1 MLIELQGQIERVTY
15 VNQENGY
22 TVVQIRVPG
31 QRGLIT
37 VVGHLLSPTP
47 GELIQMKGEWTVHRR
62 FGRQFKIA
70 SCRTAA
76 PATLEGIRKYLGS
89 GLIKGIGPVMAAR
102 IVERFGQQTLEVID
116 NAYQKLTEVEGIG
129 AKRARR
135 IRKAWE
141 EQKEIR
147 DVMLF
152 LQSHGVSATFAA
164 KIFKRYGQRAIET
177 VARNPFRLAE
187 DIHGIGFLT
196 ADRIAENL
204 GFAKDSP
211 ARAEAGILHV
221 LGRLADDGHVYCPYD
236 ILLTRCQEVL
246 EIPREVVI
254 EAFSTVAL
262 AERIVIEDIN
272 ASAEHLRENHKAV
285 YLSQFY
291 HCETGIAGAIRRLLQ
306 TPRGIRRIQADRA
319 ADWVQQRLSIRL
331 ASAQREAVRM
341 AALSKM
347 MVITGGPGTG
357 KTTVIRAI
365 LEIFRRLGAKV
376 RLAAPTGRAAKR
388 MSEATGFE
396 ARTVHRLLE
405 YSLQKGGFQ
414 RNADHPLDCDLLVVD
429 EASMLDTVLTYHLL
443 KALPAH
449 AALILVGDVNQLPS
463 VGPGNVLGDILDSGT
478 VPSVHL
484 NQIFRQAQA
493 SLIVVNA
500 HRINQGRMPVL
511 GSGKDANDFFF
522 IERDDPEE
530 AADLV
535 VRLAS
540 ERLPRRF
547 GFHPLQ
553 DIQVLTPMH
562 RGSVGAEALNLRLQE
577 ALNPGS
583 TAVVRGERG
592 FRINDKVM
600 QIRNNYDKET
610 FNGDIGTIRRVDME
624 NQTLTV
630 DFDGRAVPYD
640 FSELDELVLAYAIS
654 VHKAQGS
661 EYTAVVLPLLTQ
673 HYPLLQRNLLYTA
686 VTRAKRLVVIV
697 GSRKALS
704 LAIGNDKT
712 QHRFTLLKERLHALT
727 LHPPPGYYDAAAGSQ
742 DSSTQTRRQKT

>member
-1 MLIELQGQIERVTY
+1 MLTELQGQIERITY
-15 VNQENGY
+15 VNEENGY
-22 TVVQIRVPG
+22 TVVQVRLPG
-31 QRGLIT
+31 RRDLVT
-37 VVGHLLSPTP
+37 AVGHLPSSNL
-47 GELIQMKGEWTVHRR
+47 GEMVHMKGEWTVHHR
-62 FGRQFKIA
+62 FGRQFRIDC
-70 SCRTAA
+70 CRTTA

-89 GLIKGIGPVMAAR
+89 GLIHGIGPVMAAR
-102 IVERFGQQTLEVID
+102 IVERFGEQTLEVIE
-116 NAYQKLTEVEGIG
+116 NEVQKLTEVEGIG
-129 AKRARR
+129 AKRASR

-152 LQSHGVSATFAA
+152 LQSHGVSAAFAA

-177 VARNPFRLAE
+177 VTRNPFRLAQ
-187 DIHGIGFLT
+187 DIRGIGFLT
-196 ADRIAENL
+196 ADRIAENM

-221 LGRLADDGHVYCPYD
+221 LGRLADEGHVYCPYET
-236 ILLTRCQEVL
+236 LLTRCREVL
-246 EIPREVVI
+246 EIPREVVT
-254 EAFSTVAL
+254 EAFAAL
-262 AERIVIEDIN
+262 AVAEKIVIEDIN

-285 YLSQFY
+285 YLSQFH
-291 HCETGIAGAIRRLLQ
+291 HCETGIAGALRRLLQ
-306 TPRGIRRIQADRA
+306 TPRGIRPIQAERA
-319 ADWVQQRLSIRL
+319 VHWVQQRLSIRL
-331 ASAQREAVRM
+331 APRQRQAVQL

-347 MVITGGPGTG
+347 MIITGGPGTG
-357 KTTVIRAI
+357 KTTIIRAI
-365 LEIFRRLGAKV
+365 LEIFRRLGAEV

-388 MSEATGFE
+388 MSEATGFD

-414 RNADHPLDCDLLVVD
+414 RNAERPLACDLLIVD
-429 EASMLDTVLTYHLL
+429 EASMLDTVLAYHLL
-443 KALPAH
+443 MAVPAH

-463 VGPGNVLGDILDSGT
+463 VGPGNVLGDILESGA
-478 VPSVHL
+478 VPAVHL

-511 GSGKDANDFFF
+511 GAGQDPSDFFF
-522 IERDDPEE
+522 IEREDPEQ
-530 AADLV
+530 AAELI
-535 VRLAS
+535 VRLAT

-547 GFHPLQ
+547 GFQPIQ

-562 RGSVGAEALNLRLQE
+562 RGGVGAEALNLRLQE

-583 TAVVRGERG
+583 PAVVRGDRG

-600 QIRNNYDKET
+600 QIRNNYDKEV
-610 FNGDIGTIRRVDME
+610 FNGDIGTIRRIDLE
-624 NQTLTV
+624 NRALTV
-630 DFDGRAVPYD
+630 DFEGRPVPYN
-640 FSELDELVLAYAIS
+640 FSDLDELVLAYAIS
-654 VHKAQGS
+654 VHKSQGS
-661 EYTAVVLPLLTQ
+661 EYAAVLLPLLTQ

-686 VTRAKRLVVIV
+686 VTRGKRLVVIV

-712 QHRFTLLKERLHALT
+712 QHRFTRLKERLHALT
-727 LHPPPGYYDAAAGSQ
+727 RPPPSRYYDAATEIHN
-742 DSSTQTRRQKT
+742 SSTEH